1 MMQIRS
7 FSIEDHSA
15 VVELWNREATKY
27 DYKPFTEREFQDTF
41 IDHPYFDADC
51 IWVGCDEKGIVGF
64 AAGCC
69 GSDLPLGD
77 VAGYITSVI
86 IDSHVASLELY
97 DAFLLRLEKR
107 FQELG
112 KRQADVLFF
121 NPVKLKWSIPSAPQH
136 EHNNAPGISKD
147 QPLYE
152 ALMAR
157 GYEDRATQCGMYL
170 KLGSF
175 IVPEDILDK
184 ETNANSKDYYITSYV
199 PDLHTGLEATL
210 AALQNPQWKKDI
222 VTYVKVGAPLV
233 VAVYGNE
240 VVGFAGPI
248 ISQPDGR
255 AFFAVSE
262 CTQSM
267 RGMALAVYCFSEWL
281 KLFKM
286 WAVNISLYSL
296 EIIIRLFESIKKR
309 ALLLKNNFLYCGGNF
324 KDERKIHSISNWSA
338 CW

>member
-1 MMQIRS
+1 MMQIRT

-69 GSDLPLGD
+69 GDDLPLGD

-86 IDSHVASLELY
+86 IDTHVASLELY

-255 AFFAVSE
+255 AFFCGIGVHPEHEGHGLGS
-262 CTQSM
+262 
-267 RGMALAVYCFSEWL
+267 V
-281 KLFKM
+281 LFFRM
-286 WAVNISLYSL
+286 VEAFQNVGCQYISLFTGINNPALRIYQKAGFTI
-296 EIIIRLFESIKKR
+296 EKQFSILR
-309 ALLLKNNFLYCGGNF
+309 REL
-324 KDERKIHSISNWSA
+324 
-338 CW
+338 